1 MKTTN
6 WIVASIAFAGT
17 VPVGAQVPVRD
28 LTGTPVRAVSEAFTS
43 IVGVREVAPDRIITA
58 DRSEQRIVMIDLV
71 RGKLSPIG
79 RTGEGPG
86 EFRQPHAVLQ
96 GPGTETWITDPP
108 GNRIHVVTAEGAIT
122 RTLKPPPAGGTP
134 FMPVKGIDQRGYVYH
149 ELMGRP
155 GRPGEMDSLVLA
167 RWDPK
172 AERDDSLLKIPSGML
187 VKIGPQSGGTMD
199 VSITQRIWGAAPIW
213 AALPDGRLAI
223 VEPSPYRVRFVSA
236 GGTTQLGP
244 VQTFQPIAVTAAMR
258 EAYRKAEQP
267 RAASSTR
274 REGGT
279 AGSVTRSASAGPAKA
294 IPDED
299 FPKVLPPFLGAA
311 SLRVTPEGHLWVL
324 RTRGPE
330 EKNPTYD
337 IFDASGK
344 LIGRARLKPHSSV
357 VGFGAGT
364 VYVSRQD
371 PSDDLRY
378 LEQYRR

>member
-1 MKTTN
+1 MTKVFRMLACVTLGGMT
-6 WIVASIAFAGT
+6 
-17 VPVGAQVPVRD
+17 PLGAQIRTID
-28 LTGTPVRAVSEAFTS
+28 LTGAPARAVSEPFTT
-43 IVGVREVAPDRIITA
+43 IVGVREVGPDRIITA

-71 RGKLSPIG
+71 RGKISPIG

-155 GRPGEMDSLVLA
+155 GRPGEMDSLILA

-172 AERDDSLLKIPSGML
+172 AERDDSLLKIPSGL
-187 VKIGPQSGGTMD
+187 NVKIGPQSGGTFS
-199 VSITQRIWGAAPIW
+199 VSMTQPIWGAVPTW

-236 GGTTQLGP
+236 GGAAQLGP
-244 VQTFQPIAVTAAMR
+244 VRAFQPIAVTAAMR
-258 EAYRKAEQP
+258 DAYRKAQQP
-267 RAASSTR
+267 SRASSTR
-274 REGGT
+274 REGGAT
-279 AGSVTRSASAGPAKA
+279 TTVPGSSASSPAKP

-299 FPKVLPPFLGAA
+299 FPKVLPPFMGAG
-311 SLRVTPEGHLWVL
+311 SLRVTPEGQLWVL
-324 RTRGPE
+324 RTRGRDD
-330 EKNPTYD
+330 KTTTYD
-337 IFDASGK
+337 VFDRTGV
-344 LIGRARLKPHSSV
+344 LIARARLKPNSVV

-364 VYVSRQD
+364 VYVARQD